1 MINIS
6 KYSVYEIMTKQYYRE
21 RHEIIAGMLRTISNS
36 GTGGTSKT
44 PIMYKSF
51 LSYAQLKGYLL
62 FLVEKGLVE
71 EYHHQMKEE
80 ENKKQKGS
88 SGDDRLSY
96 KITEKGIHI
105 LQICD
110 EINALIG

>member
-1 MINIS
+1 
-6 KYSVYEIMTKQYYRE
+6 MTKHYYRE

-36 GTGGTSKT
+36 GTEGTSKT

-51 LSYAQLKGYLL
+51 LSYAQLKEYLL

-71 EYHHQMKEE
+71 EYHRQKKEE
-80 ENKKQKGS
+80 DKNEKTS
-88 SGDDRLSY
+88 IGDERLNY
-96 KITEKGIHI
+96 KITEKGLHL

-110 EINALIG
+110 EINGIIGQS

>member
-1 MINIS
+1 M
-6 KYSVYEIMTKQYYRE
+6 MTKQYYRE

-36 GTGGTSKT
+36 GTEGVSKT

-71 EYHHQMKEE
+71 EYHPQQKEE
-80 ENKKQKGS
+80 TKKEKRS

-96 KITEKGIHI
+96 KITEKGI
-105 LQICD
+105 LKICD
-110 EINALIG
+110 EINALIGPD

>member
-1 MINIS
+1 M
-6 KYSVYEIMTKQYYRE
+6 MTKQYYRE

-36 GTGGTSKT
+36 GTEGVSKT

-71 EYHHQMKEE
+71 EYHPLQKEE
-80 ENKKQKGS
+80 ETKKEKRS

-96 KITEKGIHI
+96 KITEKGLHI
-105 LQICD
+105 LKICD
-110 EINALIG
+110 EINALIGSD

>member
-1 MINIS
+1 M
-6 KYSVYEIMTKQYYRE
+6 MTKQYYRE

-36 GTGGTSKT
+36 GTGGVSKT

-71 EYHHQMKEE
+71 EYHPQQKEE
-80 ENKKQKGS
+80 ETKKEKRS

-96 KITEKGIHI
+96 KITEKGLHI
-105 LQICD
+105 LKICD
-110 EINALIG
+110 EINALIGPD